1 MRALGWCTSTRSGS
15 HTTWAAPSTRCW
27 SRDRWRE
34 AFTWASA
41 RLSWRS
47 RRFARAS
54 TSGRRCSST
63 SPPPSSTCP
72 RSRPSSSRRS
82 TLRAR
87 TAPRK
92 RGRVRSC
99 LSPPQS
105 ARRFMT
111 RSEFGSTRCRS
122 RPRRS
127 SRRCGGEQ
135 KANRRAMARRDSQP
149 SPIRR
154 PSGSNRRPRTW
165 TVLRL
170 PRFKYLRP
178 KTAREAARMA
188 ADLGPHAMFVA
199 GGTDLFPKLKRRQ
212 FEVDALIG
220 LDFLSHAIHR
230 GEDET
235 VVDAGVTLAAAS
247 ADLDLR
253 SGYPGY
259 AEAAGL
265 VSSPP
270 LRNAGTI
277 GGNLCVDTRCNYY
290 DMTYE
295 WRKAAGFCIKKDGDI
310 CLVAPSSPRCWAVS
324 SSDTAPMAIALG
336 ALVTLAGPEGER
348 ELPVA
353 ALYRDDG
360 IDYLAKQPAEVV
372 TSLRLPA
379 AGGTRTAYVKL
390 RRRGSIDFPI
400 AGAAVALRL
409 DGSTVTSC
417 RIVLSAVASHPL
429 EADEAS
435 EFMVGKQGDEESIRA
450 AAEIAGRPAK
460 PLDNADLSHFWRK
473 RMVRVIVEQAFRS
486 AIDQ

>member
-1 MRALGWCTSTRSGS
+1 MRSACGSMRFPSRQRRSWRPCAARAKASRLGMGRPDFPRS
-15 HTTWAAPSTRCW
+15 HTP
-27 SRDRWRE
+27 
-34 AFTWASA
+34 
-41 RLSWRS
+41 
-47 RRFARAS
+47 RAS
-54 TSGRRCSST
+54 KWNPHPGSW
-63 SPPPSSTCP
+63 
-72 RSRPSSSRRS
+72 
-82 TLRAR
+82 TL
-87 TAPRK
+87 
-92 RGRVRSC
+92 
-99 LSPPQS
+99 
-105 ARRFMT
+105 
-111 RSEFGSTRCRS
+111 
-122 RPRRS
+122 
-127 SRRCGGEQ
+127 
-135 KANRRAMARRDSQP
+135 
-149 SPIRR
+149 
-154 PSGSNRRPRTW
+154 
-165 TVLRL
+165 LRL

-295 WRKAAGFCIKKDGDI
+295 WRKAIGFCIKKDGDI

-336 ALVTLAGPEGER
+336 ATVVLAGNDGER
-348 ELPVA
+348 EAPVA

-360 IDYLAKQPAEVV
+360 IDYLAKEPHEVV
-372 TSLRLPA
+372 TEIRLPVA
-379 AGGTRTAYVKL
+379 ARTSSAYVKL

-400 AGAAVALRL
+400 AGAAVAVEL
-409 DGSTVTSC
+409 DGDVIDSC

-429 EADEAS
+429 EATAAG
-435 EFMVGKQGDEESIRA
+435 EFLAGKRLDHEVIQA
-450 AAEIAGRPAK
+450 AADLAAKPAK
-460 PLDNADLSHFWRK
+460 PLDNADLTHFWRK
-473 RMVRVIVEQAFRS
+473 RMVRVVVER
-486 AIDQ
+486 AILDAIGASDSTVKLSGQ